1 MKLVSSIISAILI
14 IGLAHAGPPEPPEP
28 PEVDVTLE
36 ALEDLEALEVFE
48 ESLATLKGLQSI
60 LSGEALEAFDESLAT
75 LKGLQSVL
83 SAIKEGLEITE
94 ISIGGDSI
102 IISLSNDSIFIFSDY
117 DDRSIPPTGRDIIR
131 VGNRIIVE
139 EGEVVRGDVVSAFGD
154 VIVRGTVEGGVLAF
168 SGDIYV
174 TSTGNI
180 EESAVAL
187 SGTVKK
193 DPGARVGTGVWKTG
207 YPRSIP
213 GIADRTPF
221 RVMGFVFFL
230 VFLVWMVLS
239 ATCASIFQVNVATVV
254 NSIKSN
260 FVVSFLKGYLVY
272 LLAFVAFIVLLITI
286 LGIPLA
292 LLGVPIALL
301 GGMILGS
308 TALSNMLGEKMLRSD
323 RLSFKTFLYGS
334 VVLGAVPGLFFLMQM
349 ITGSMVLMILS
360 WILIALFLLIIIP
373 LGLGGVLTTRFGT
386 RSGKTA
392 AASGSAG
399 ETDSSISG

>member
-1 MKLVSSIISAILI
+1 MKLLPSIISVVLI
-14 IGLAHAGPPEPPEP
+14 VGLAHAGPPEPPEP
-28 PEVDVTLE
+28 PEPEE
-36 ALEDLEALEVFE
+36 AIEVLLDKDYNVLKRDLESLAVFE
-48 ESLATLKGLQSI
+48 ESLTKMGLHG
-60 LSGEALEAFDESLAT
+60 LLLDLE
-75 LKGLQSVL
+75 
-83 SAIKEGLEITE
+83 EGLEVRE

-102 IISLSNDSIFIFSDY
+102 IIGLSNDSIFILSDF
-117 DDRSIPPTGRDIIR
+117 DGRSARRPGKDIVQ

-139 EGEVVRGDVVSAFGD
+139 EDEVVRGDVVSAFGD

-180 EESAVAL
+180 KEGAVAI
-187 SGTVKK
+187 SGKVKQ
-193 DPGARVGTGVWKTG
+193 DPGARIGTVVWKTG

-221 RVMGFVFFL
+221 RVMGFVFFVVL
-230 VFLVWMVLS
+230 LVWMVLS
-239 ATCASIFQVNVATVV
+239 ATCTSIFQVNVAMVI
-254 NSIKSN
+254 NHIKSD
-260 FVVSFLKGYLVY
+260 VVASFFKGYLVY

-292 LLGVPIALL
+292 LLGVPMALFA
-301 GGMILGS
+301 GMVLGS
-308 TALSNMLGEKMLRSD
+308 TALSNMLGEKMLHTD

-334 VVLGAVPGLFFLMQM
+334 MALGAVPGLFFLMQM

-360 WILIALFLLIIIP
+360 WILIALFLFIIIP
-373 LGLGGVLTTRFGT
+373 FGLGAVLTTRLGT
-386 RSGKTA
+386 RSGKA
-392 AASGSAG
+392 AATPGHAG